1 MLYPARRNVL
11 PFTAIVGQ
19 ETMKRAL
26 LPNAVNPGIGGVL
39 IRGEK
44 WTAKSI
50 AVRALADVLPEIDVV
65 RGCPY
70 SCDPAGDG
78 GLSTTE
84 HIIVVVFALDTL
96 SEEAFNRDA
105 IKEFG
110 E

>member
-1 MLYPARRNVL
+1 MHSFSAPSTLASV
-11 PFTAIVGQ
+11 
-19 ETMKRAL
+19 AL
-26 LPNAVNPGIGGVL
+26 L

-44 WTAKSI
+44 GAAKST
-50 AVRALADVLPEIDVV
+50 AVRALADVLPEIDLV
-65 RGCPY
+65 RGRPY

-84 HIIVVVFALDTL
+84 HIIGVVFAMDTL

>member
-1 MLYPARRNVL
+1 
-11 PFTAIVGQ
+11 
-19 ETMKRAL
+19 MKRAL
-26 LPNAVNPGIGGVL
+26 LLNAVNPGIGGVTHPW
-39 IRGEK
+39 REMDRKVHCCQG
-44 WTAKSI
+44 
-50 AVRALADVLPEIDVV
+50 LADVLPEIDLV

-84 HIIVVVFALDTL
+84 HIIGVVFALDTL